1 MQTLVAY
8 AVKTLAAISV
18 PLNAAKDGYVKAI
31 DWIAAH
37 PHKTL
42 WAAVGVIAVAVWL

>member
-1 MQTLVAY
+1 MQKLVAY
-8 AVKTLAAISV
+8 AGKALAAVAV
-18 PLNAAKDGYVKAI
+18 PLNAAKDGYVKVI

-42 WAAVGVIAVAVWL
+42 WAAVGVLAVAVWL